1 VKVTAAQ
8 AIMSS
13 NVFFEPRVSRTPD
26 ANMSVDDD
34 SKKDESAIDLP
45 AITSIWECDKIE
57 NLGEKGSGDE
67 SWQCHWCD
75 LVFKR

>member
-1 VKVTAAQ
+1 VTVPAAQ

-13 NVFFEPRVSRTPD
+13 NIFFEPLVRRTPD

-34 SKKDESAIDLP
+34 SKNDESAIDLP

-57 NLGEKGSGDE
+57 KLGEKGSGDE
-67 SWQCHWCD
+67 S
-75 LVFKR
+75 